1 MALKAHLELVARND
15 PSPVDGRRHPRRAL
29 NIETSGMLQAGSQAG
44 SQAGFQAGSHANS
57 PSNVTI
63 HNLSAA
69 GLLIETDLELVP
81 GERLAITL
89 PDAGP
94 VGAEIVWMSERLYG
108 CAFEQALGEAALAAA
123 QLQSG
128 PPQTPELGASTPK
141 STPTFGKPM
150 SGNQFGT
157 QLNRLRRERSLT
169 LEQVANALGVSKP
182 TVWAWEKGKARP
194 LPERIAGIA
203 ELLGVPETELSGAGP
218 QSNGGK
224 LVEECR
230 LRIAS
235 EYRISPEYVH
245 IMIEV

>member
-1 MALKAHLELVARND
+1 MALKAHLETVQLEEGVT
-15 PSPVDGRRHPRRAL
+15 VDGRRHPRRAL
-29 NIETSGMLQAGSQAG
+29 TFQTQAFSQTGKPA
-44 SQAGFQAGSHANS
+44 
-57 PSNVTI
+57 NVTI

-81 GERLAITL
+81 GERLAIGL
-89 PDAGP
+89 PDVGP
-94 VGAEIVWMSERLYG
+94 VDAEIVWVSEQLYG
-108 CAFEQALGEAALAAA
+108 CAFEQALGQAALAAT
-123 QLQSG
+123 QLRSKPLDTQARRSAA
-128 PPQTPELGASTPK
+128 PLAATPSFGRS
-141 STPTFGKPM
+141 SNSVQFGK
-150 SGNQFGT
+150 

-194 LPERIAGIA
+194 LPERIGPIA
-203 ELLGVPETELSGAGP
+203 QVLGVSAGDLSDSES
-218 QSNGGK
+218 QSKCEN

-235 EYRISPEYVH
+235 EYGTSPECVR